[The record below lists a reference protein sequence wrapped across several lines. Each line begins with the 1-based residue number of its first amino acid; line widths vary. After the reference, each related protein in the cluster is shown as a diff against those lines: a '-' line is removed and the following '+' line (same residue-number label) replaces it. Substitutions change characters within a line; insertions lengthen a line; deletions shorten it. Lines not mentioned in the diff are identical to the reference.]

1 MESERTQVS
10 EKMGKASGD
19 YIKTV
24 EGDMQPT
31 QGLEIKIY
39 KKRWLMLILFV
50 LYSASNAMQWI
61 QYSIIA
67 NIVMRYY
74 NVSSFLIDMTSMI
87 YMITYIPLIFPAS
100 YLLDKFGLR
109 YAVIFG
115 ALGTALGSWIK
126 VFSIATDRFWITF
139 LGQSLVAVSQTFVL
153 SVPARLA
160 AVWFGPDQVSSA
172 CSIGVFGNQLGIAIG
187 FLFPPMLVPNS
198 DNICNIERGLRLMFY
213 IVAAFTTLV
222 LVLIL
227 FFFKSAPPLPPST
240 AQAVQREN
248 TEKETFSRSIKRL
261 LTNTGYVLLLFSY
274 GINIAV
280 LYAIST
286 LLNQIILKHFQGHE
300 EDAGRIG
307 LTIVCTGMLSS
318 VICGVILD
326 KTHKFKETTLAVYVC
341 CFLGMIIFTLTL
353 DSKEIYVVYIT
364 AGILG
369 FFITG
374 YLPVGFEFAA
384 ELTYPE
390 PEGTA
395 AGLLNAVVQVFGIT
409 FTMLYGFL
417 FNNLG
422 DLKANIAM
430 CIGLGIG
437 TLLTIM
443 IPNDLRR
450 QNAKI

>member
-24 EGDMQPT
+24 EGGMQPT

-39 KKRWLMLILFV
+39 KKRWLMLFFFV
-50 LYSASNAMQWI
+50 LYSASNAMQWV

-115 ALGTALGSWIK
+115 ALGNALGSWIK

-139 LGQSLVAVSQTFVL
+139 LGQTLVAISQTFVL

-172 CSIGVFGNQLGIAIG
+172 CSIGVFGNQLGVAIG

-198 DNICNIERGLRLMFY
+198 DNIYNIEKGLRLMFY
-213 IVAAFTTLV
+213 IVAGLTTLL

-227 FFFKSAPPLPPST
+227 FFFKSAPPLPPNPV
-240 AQAVQREN
+240 QVVQREN
-248 TEKETFSRSIKRL
+248 IGNETFSRSLKRL
-261 LTNTGYVLLLFSY
+261 LTNIGYVLLLVSY

-280 LYAIST
+280 FCALST
-286 LLNQIILKHFQGHE
+286 LLNQVILKYFPGHE
-300 EDAGRIG
+300 EDVGRIG
-307 LTIVCTGMLSS
+307 LTIICTGLLSS

-326 KTHKFKETTLAVYVC
+326 KTHKFKETTLAIYLC
-341 CFLGMIIFTLTL
+341 CFIGMIIFTVTL
-353 DSKEIYVVYIT
+353 DSKGIYVIYIT

-374 YLPVGFEFAA
+374 YLTVGFEFAV

-395 AGLLNAVVQVFGIT
+395 AGLLNAMVQVFGII

-417 FNNLG
+417 LGKWG
-422 DLKANIAM
+422 DLWANVAM

-437 TLLTIM
+437 ILLTII

-450 QNAKI
+450 QNAKV

>member
-1 MESERTQVS
+1 MQVS
-10 EKMGKASGD
+10 EKTGKASGD

-24 EGDMQPT
+24 EGGIQPA

-67 NIVMRYY
+67 NIVTRYY

-87 YMITYIPLIFPAS
+87 FMITYIPLIFPAS

-126 VFSIATDRFWITF
+126 VFSIANDRFWITF

-198 DNICNIERGLRLMFY
+198 DNNCNVERGLRLMFY
-213 IVAAFTTLV
+213 IVAAITTLV

-227 FFFKSAPPLPPST
+227 FFFKSAPPLPPSP

-248 TEKETFSRSIKRL
+248 VEKEAFSRSIKRL
-261 LTNTGYVLLLFSY
+261 LTNFGYVLLLFSY

-286 LLNQIILKHFQGHE
+286 LLNQVVLKYFPGHE

-326 KTHKFKETTLAVYVC
+326 KTHKFKQTTLAVYLC

-353 DSKEIYVVYIT
+353 NSKIYVVYIT

-395 AGLLNAVVQVFGIT
+395 AGLLNAVVQIFGIA

-417 FNNLG
+417 LGKLG
-422 DLKANIAM
+422 DLWANIAM

>member
-1 MESERTQVS
+1 MS

-19 YIKTV
+19 YIKTI
-24 EGDMQPT
+24 EGGMQPM

-39 KKRWLMLILFV
+39 KKRWLMLVLFV

-115 ALGTALGSWIK
+115 ALGTAFGSWIK

-198 DNICNIERGLRLMFY
+198 DNICNIERGLQLMFY
-213 IVAAFTTLV
+213 IVAAFTTFV
-222 LVLIL
+222 LALIL
-227 FFFKSAPPLPPST
+227 FFFKSAPPLPPSP

-248 TEKETFSRSIKRL
+248 TENESFFCSIKRL
-261 LTNTGYVLLLFSY
+261 LSNIGYVLLLFSY

-286 LLNQIILKHFQGHE
+286 LLNQIILKYFPGHE

-318 VICGVILD
+318 VMCGVILD
-326 KTHKFKETTLAVYVC
+326 KTHKFKETTLAVYLC

-353 DSKEIYVVYIT
+353 DSKGIYVVYIT
-364 AGILG
+364 AGVLG

-409 FTMLYGFL
+409 FTTLYGFL
-417 FNNLG
+417 FKEFG
-422 DLKANIAM
+422 DLWANVAM

-450 QNAKI
+450 QNAKV

>member
-1 MESERTQVS
+1 MESEQTQVS

-19 YIKTV
+19 YIKTI
-24 EGDMQPT
+24 EGDMQPS
-31 QGLEIKIY
+31 QGVQIKIY
-39 KKRWLMLILFV
+39 KKRWLMLVLFV
-50 LYSASNAMQWI
+50 LYSASNGMQWI

-100 YLLDKFGLR
+100 YLLNKFGLR
-109 YAVIFG
+109 YAMIFG

-139 LGQSLVAVSQTFVL
+139 LGQSLVAVSQIFVL

-160 AVWFGPDQVSSA
+160 ALWFGPDQVSSA
-172 CSIGVFGNQLGIAIG
+172 CSIGVFANLLGVAIG
-187 FLFPPMLVPNS
+187 FVFPPMLVPNS
-198 DNICNIERGLRLMFY
+198 DNICNVERGLQLMFY
-213 IVAAFTTLV
+213 IVAAFTTLI
-222 LVLIL
+222 LVFIL
-227 FFFKSAPPLPPST
+227 FFFKAAPPLPPSP

-248 TEKETFSRSIKRL
+248 TVNEKFSHSIKRL
-261 LTNTGYVLLLFSY
+261 LTNTGYVLLLFSF
-274 GINIAV
+274 GINSGV
-280 LYAIST
+280 LSAIST
-286 LLNQIILKHFQGHE
+286 FLNQIILKHFQGHE

-307 LTIVCTGMLSS
+307 LTIVCIGVLSS

-326 KTHKFKETTLAVYVC
+326 KTHKFKETTLVIYLC
-341 CFLGMIIFTLTL
+341 CLLGMIVFTLTL
-353 DSKEIYVVYIT
+353 DSKKIYVVYIT

-374 YLPVGFEFAA
+374 YLPVGFEFAV

-390 PEGTA
+390 PEDTST
-395 AGLLNAVVQVFGIT
+395 GLLNAMVQVFSIA

-417 FNNLG
+417 FNNLD
-422 DLKANIAM
+422 DLMANVAM
-430 CIGLGIG
+430 CIVLGIG

-443 IPNDLRR
+443 IPNNLRR
-450 QNAKI
+450 QNVKV